1 MDFKQTRNRQF
12 RWFCQQIP
20 CHNQI
25 HMWNVVRTRC
35 FLSLLIDTEV
45 FKGPRFASN
54 KILDVKTHF
63 KATETF
69 QYTHFSSC
77 HPFSVKKERH
87 YVCYERTQ
95 LKRNPGVPKLKEILM
110 KNWSLITNK
119 LTQTL
124 QESFR
129 IVAYSIVMLTGR
141 TNCSKTFWS
150 ELRSLPTLKNASKLW
165 FIATYRHFLSVAS

>member
-1 MDFKQTRNRQF
+1 MSKHISKLQKPSNTR
-12 RWFCQQIP
+12 I
-20 CHNQI
+20 
-25 HMWNVVRTRC
+25 
-35 FLSLLIDTEV
+35 SLHATHS
-45 FKGPRFASN
+45 AS
-54 KILDVKTHF
+54 KRVSL
-63 KATETF
+63 
-69 QYTHFSSC
+69 
-77 HPFSVKKERH
+77 KERH

-95 LKRNPGVPKLKEILM
+95 LKRNLGVPKLKEILM

-141 TNCSKTFWS
+141 TSCSKTFWS